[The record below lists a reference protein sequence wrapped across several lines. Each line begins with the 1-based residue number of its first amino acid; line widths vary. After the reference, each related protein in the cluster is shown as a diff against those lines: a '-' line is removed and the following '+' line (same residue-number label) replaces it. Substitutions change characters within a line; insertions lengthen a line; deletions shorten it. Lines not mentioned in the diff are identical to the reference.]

1 MSTQTSLMDW
11 IQAELKVAI
20 EHYENS
26 EPRSDD
32 YFGWRS
38 RTSSLQQATS
48 VANGS
53 EFTEGYYQAQI
64 DEADYMLG
72 DLDPHEPEWTKWKA
86 RLEVFEQVLDVFKN
100 GPPNK

>member
-26 EPRSDD
+26 EERTDD

-38 RTSSLQQATS
+38 RVSSLQQATS

-53 EFTEGYYQAQI
+53 EFAEGYYQALI
-64 DEADYMLG
+64 DEADHMLG

-86 RLEVFEQVLDVFKN
+86 RLEAFEQVLDVLKN
-100 GPPNK
+100 GPPK